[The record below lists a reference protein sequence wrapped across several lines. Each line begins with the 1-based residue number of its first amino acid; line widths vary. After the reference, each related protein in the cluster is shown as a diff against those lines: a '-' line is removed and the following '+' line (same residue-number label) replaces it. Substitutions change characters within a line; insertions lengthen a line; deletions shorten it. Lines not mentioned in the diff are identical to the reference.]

1 MEEQEAMSMT
11 EEEEDEEEELDDEDW
26 EASVRLANELQG
38 ATSSPIGGDLMD
50 ELADEMLQMEM
61 NDLSAEEEDAL
72 GRAARE
78 AVRKYEEEMAMKS
91 QMKSKR
97 KKAMSSPP
105 PAAEE
110 GLINGIEEEA
120 PAEAAVDYS
129 KMTVAQLKDVLR
141 SKGLKVSGRKAELIE
156 RLEMS

>member
-1 MEEQEAMSMT
+1 
-11 EEEEDEEEELDDEDW
+11 
-26 EASVRLANELQG
+26 
-38 ATSSPIGGDLMD
+38 
-50 ELADEMLQMEM
+50 MEM